1 MRHRFSGNEN
11 KRLTLTS
18 LMDVVFILLI
28 FFLVSVFFASLPNEE
43 RKLFIPTPKNEA
55 GSAQVLIQLV
65 DDNNYFYI
73 DPLVT
78 EGLVNDITAIDNRS
92 GLSSSA
98 KLAAKKNLLIRKCLF
113 SMDDPQNNLFEKLN
127 KLLNHANT
135 HPEEEYFV
143 IIRCPGELPYSK
155 VIDIIQVLSKSE
167 YQNIQYGCVGGTLD
181 DIRNSKRI
189 EKQLVREEGQL
200 RKNVVIDL

>member
-1 MRHRFSGNEN
+1 MKSRASGED
-11 KRLTLTS
+11 KRKLNLIS

-55 GSAQVLIQLV
+55 GSAQVLIQLI
-65 DDNNYFYI
+65 DDESYFYI

-78 EGLVNDITAIDNRS
+78 EGLVNDITTIDRG
-92 GLSSSA
+92 GLSASA
-98 KLAAKKNLLIRKCLF
+98 KLAAKKNLLMRRCTFK
-113 SMDDPQNNLFEKLN
+113 MDDPQNNLFDKLA
-127 KLLNHANT
+127 KLLDHANN

-143 IIRCPGELPYSK
+143 IIRCPGDLPYSK
-155 VIDIIQVLSKSE
+155 VIDVIQILSNST
-167 YQNIQYGCVGGTLD
+167 YQNIQYGCVGGTID
-181 DIRNSKRI
+181 DIRNSRRI
-189 EKQLVREEGQL
+189 EKFTVREEGQL